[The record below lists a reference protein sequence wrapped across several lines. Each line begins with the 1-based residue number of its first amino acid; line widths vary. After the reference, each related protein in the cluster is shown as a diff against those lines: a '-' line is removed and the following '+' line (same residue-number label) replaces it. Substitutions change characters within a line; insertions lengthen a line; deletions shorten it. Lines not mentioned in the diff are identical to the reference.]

1 MYFRNYRLWK
11 SSLYHSL
18 KGAVSEHALTVNIW
32 KIPKYLRNLHENN
45 FIMFFFI
52 LREVDLDYFFP
63 SVRWNLRSGLLT
75 HWLPMSSILFKVV
88 RIYKSQFKCNY
99 LKKEK
104 LFLNFLFDF
113 WILHQILNILKEK
126 MIVIANVFPI
136 LQTVKVSVRP
146 LSKKR
151 CVRTRFYIQDV
162 KASKMLWKSPSEIFC
177 DFFIIVRE
185 VDLENVSRSVRWI
198 RRGVC

>member
-1 MYFRNYRLWK
+1 
-11 SSLYHSL
+11 
-18 KGAVSEHALTVNIW
+18 
-32 KIPKYLRNLHENN
+32 
-45 FIMFFFI
+45 
-52 LREVDLDYFFP
+52 
-63 SVRWNLRSGLLT
+63 
-75 HWLPMSSILFKVV
+75 MSSILLKVV

-104 LFLNFLFDF
+104 LFVNFLFDF

-151 CVRTRFYIQDV
+151 CVRTRFYNQDV

-177 DFFIIVRE
+177 HFFIIVRE
-185 VDLENVSRSVRWI
+185 VDLENVSAVLGESV
-198 RRGVC
+198 GVFVNTFTADGKYPVQGCANLSLPIHMQLCEKRKMFS